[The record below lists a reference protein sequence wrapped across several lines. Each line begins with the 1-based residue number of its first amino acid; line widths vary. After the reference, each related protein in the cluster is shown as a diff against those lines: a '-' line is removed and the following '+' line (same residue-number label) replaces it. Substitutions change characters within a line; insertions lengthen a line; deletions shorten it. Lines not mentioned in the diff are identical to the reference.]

1 MKTNDAKDDKAA
13 KEKTT
18 AGNGNHPNTGP
29 KLFHI
34 NVRIPCYELLLL

>member
-1 MKTNDAKDDKAA
+1 MRTNDAKDDKAA

-18 AGNGNHPNTGP
+18 AGNPPNTGP

-34 NVRIPCYELLLL
+34 NFRIPCYELLLL